1 MDLDHLGPGA
11 FFSSRLFGGN
21 SSGADGCFLIS
32 LPPPVEKNTNQCVN
46 SGGKEFKTPGQR
58 NVDTE
63 NNIN

>member
-1 MDLDHLGPGA
+1 MFLD
-11 FFSSRLFGGN
+11 FF
-21 SSGADGCFLIS
+21 A
-32 LPPPVEKNTNQCVN
+32 PPVELNTNQCVN